1 MPGFIKRDVVEEVRE
16 RADLK
21 AIVEET
27 VTLKSAGV
35 GTWKG
40 LCPFHDEKTPSFTV
54 KPQAGYYHCFGC
66 GEGGDIF
73 SFLMNTEQLSFSEAV
88 EELAAKYGVQVQYE
102 EGTFDKESFGGST
115 RQQLLA
121 VNKAAAEFFV
131 SKLISLEAQ
140 TARTFLLEKGFQPEF
155 INSYEI
161 GYAPNG
167 WDNLIRHLKG
177 RGYSEKLMDEAGLI
191 SMGQR
196 GAIDKF
202 RGRLIWPIKDG
213 SNQVLGFGARK
224 LYDEDQGPKYLNT
237 NGTKVYKKSQVLYG
251 LDKAKKPIAIKKQV
265 VVVEGYTDVMACHA
279 AGIETAV
286 ATCGTAFG
294 HEHVRV
300 IRRLMADAPNAE
312 VIFTFD
318 GDEAGKKA
326 AEKAFE
332 EDQNFAAQTYVA
344 VAEAGMDPCDLRL
357 NKGNEAL
364 HALLATK
371 TPLFEFKLKTEFDKY
386 QLDTVEQRSRALTG
400 LAPILNRIKDPM
412 VRPAYIRKVASWL
425 GVDVQDVER
434 QMRLNPATI
443 PTSVQQEPEPANIT
457 PTVEELPP
465 TKVYLRPD
473 PQDKAA
479 QVEREALE
487 VMVQHPELLTEDSK
501 NLFLTSVFEVEAY
514 AEVAKAIREAIF
526 DNVGANE
533 WVGKIRAEVPG
544 ILVPLVGEL
553 AMRDL
558 PASTETELT
567 AYSQAMV
574 VRLKVLELDRAKTD
588 AQMRMSRLG
597 PIASTQELKEIQTEL
612 IDIEIERRGLLYN
625 T

>member
-1 MPGFIKRDVVEEVRE
+1 MPGFIKRDVVEEVRQ

-27 VTLKSAGV
+27 VTLRTAGV
-35 GTWKG
+35 GAWKG

-66 GEGGDIF
+66 GEGGDVF
-73 SFLMNTEQLSFSEAV
+73 SFLMKTEQLSFSEAV
-88 EELAAKYGVQVQYE
+88 EELATKYGVQVQYE
-102 EGTFDKESFGGST
+102 EGSFDKQNMGGSS
-115 RQQLLA
+115 RQQILA
-121 VNKAAAEFFV
+121 VNKAAAEYFV
-131 SKLISLEAQ
+131 SKLITPEAQ
-140 TARTFLLEKGFQPEF
+140 QARIFLLEKGFKPEF

-161 GYAPNG
+161 GYSPKG
-167 WDNLIRHLKG
+167 WDNLIKHLRG
-177 RGYSEKLMDEAGLI
+177 RGYDEKLLDEAGLI

-213 SNQVLGFGARK
+213 SGQVLGFGARK
-224 LYDEDQGPKYLNT
+224 LYDDDSGPKYLNT

-251 LDKAKKPIAIKKQV
+251 LDKAKKPIAMKKQV
-265 VVVEGYTDVMACHA
+265 VVVEGYSDVMACHA
-279 AGIETAV
+279 AGIDTAV

-294 HEHVRV
+294 NDHVRV

-344 VAEAGMDPCDLRL
+344 VAKAGMDPCDLRL
-357 NKGNEAL
+357 KKGNEAL
-364 HALLATK
+364 QELLASK

-386 QLDTVEQRSRALTG
+386 QVDTVEQRSTALRG

-412 VRPAYIRKVASWL
+412 VRPAYVRKVAGWL

-434 QMRLNPATI
+434 QMRLNPAPA
-443 PTSVQQEPEPANIT
+443 PTPMRQEPEPT
-457 PTVEELPP
+457 PVSTIEEEPP
-465 TKVYLRPD
+465 TKTYKRPD

-487 VMVQHPELLTEDSK
+487 VMVQHPEMITEETK

-514 AEVAKAIREAIF
+514 AEIANAIRKAIF
-526 DNVGANE
+526 DNVGVNE
-533 WVGKIRAEVPG
+533 WINKIRTEVPG
-544 ILVPLVGEL
+544 VLVPLVGEL
-553 AMRDL
+553 TMRDI
-558 PASTETELT
+558 PAGTEAEL
-567 AYSQAMV
+567 AGYCQAMII
-574 VRLKVLELDRAKTD
+574 RLKVLELDRAKAD